1 MPSKF
6 LKCKKNNSK
15 NLWLALVFIFQAIVL
30 QAQCDITNF
39 TATPIVGA
47 CVQDASID
55 IQITGA
61 TDCTTV
67 PTFAEIFESESSTAL
82 NLITLST
89 SGTGTFPN
97 LRPGS
102 YDVVLRQGND
112 SSSQEGIEVTSTYT
126 PMSLTPSATN
136 TSCSATD
143 TNNPA
148 NGAVS
153 LSVTGGVGPFT
164 YRLILDGTVIETENN
179 TSATSHSFSG
189 LAPAEYRISVTDNSV
204 SCTSSETRSVT
215 VAETVNIPIQFYYE
229 RTRPDE
235 DTCGLVTYRLAITYG
250 NKLGLAL
257 GTAASATLNGGATIY
272 ADLISNNTNTVYDF
286 TGLTPGDVL
295 TNIQVSDICNAI
307 TRPDLVLATLP
318 DDYLDVSLEAS
329 KTEDCLDGVNINV
342 EAQVDGGLPEGRIAY
357 TFQVSNTLSVY
368 KEEPAGSGSFVLLET
383 RNNVRFLS
391 NSGGRATFTFD
402 DPTATYQIVA
412 EDDCH
417 RVERIITP
425 DVTYENPL
433 FKIGLEE
440 GPSLLEGTSA
450 INIRK
455 TQTNGNLTHWAQ
467 LDPLNYPI
475 TATITRTDGSSNIV
489 INPNQPYTLAGSY
502 SYDFPMTAVYV
513 DNPNESADTK
523 GWYYGPNIG
532 NLPIG
537 EYEVLFTDSCG
548 DTFTQTIDLTAPVTY
563 NPSITFNQGCAA
575 ADIVFDMGDS
585 NVIDE
590 SETTLYENNNG
601 ELGALVR
608 NSSENPDEANSGQFS
623 SIPPGDYIIH
633 FDDLVFRE
641 FIPGRAYQDWTN
653 FDAALNAFERM
664 EYQVAVTV
672 PEYEQM
678 SFYSISFFCDSA
690 DDNSGILGIMARGI
704 PVGETT
710 YSIWEDTLDPE
721 IDAPT
726 QTYTTTDSTE
736 LEYVFQNLSVGT
748 YIIRVSN
755 ECGYTQEIK
764 TLQHGPFIFPETDPN
779 PLVICPGETSTM
791 FVALP
796 NILFDFAW
804 TDSSGTA
811 LGNENTL
818 EVTPNQTE
826 TYTVYYSLKPSFGC
840 TNSPEG
846 PYELEVEVYE
856 SAELIGIPTTTCSED
871 NSSYTL
877 SFEVSGEAPFIASGT
892 GAPGIWEGNIWTS
905 DNIDI
910 SLDYNIT
917 IQDANECTADMLVVN
932 GLAPTDCVEDCVLK
946 VNNLFT
952 PLEVDG
958 INDFFTIECIENYPD
973 STLKIFNRWGVLV
986 YETTNY
992 LNTWDGE
999 STGRAT
1005 LSSNNKVPAGTYYYV
1020 LDLKINEEPITG
1032 WLFLN

>member
-1 MPSKF
+1 MHYKF
-6 LKCKKNNSK
+6 FRSTKNINF
-15 NLWLALVFIFQAIVL
+15 NLWLAIVFVLQVVSL

-39 TATPIVGA
+39 TATPVTGS
-47 CVQDASID
+47 CVQDASIN
-55 IQITGA
+55 IQISGA
-61 TDCTTV
+61 TDCQTV
-67 PTFAEIFESESSTAL
+67 PTFAEIFSTGETTAI
-82 NLITLST
+82 NLITISET
-89 SGTGTFPN
+89 GSGTFPN
-97 LRPGS
+97 LRPGN
-102 YDVVLRQGND
+102 YDVVIRQGNE
-112 SSSQEGIEVTSTYT
+112 SASQENISVTSTYT
-126 PMSLTPSATN
+126 PMTLTSSSTN

-143 TNNPA
+143 ANNPA
-148 NGAVS
+148 NGSVS
-153 LSVTGGVGPFT
+153 LSITDGIGPFT
-164 YRLILDGTVIETENN
+164 YRLILDGTVIETEAN
-179 TSATSHSFSG
+179 TTATSHSFSN
-189 LAPAEYRISVTDNSV
+189 LAPAEYSISVTDNSV

-215 VAETVNIPIQFYYE
+215 VSETENILLEYYYE

-235 DTCGLVTYRLAITYG
+235 DTCGLVTYRVGISYG
-250 NKLGLAL
+250 NKIGFTL
-257 GTAASATLNGGATIY
+257 GTAASATLNGGTTIY
-272 ADLISNNTNTVYDF
+272 GDLIANNVTTIFEF
-286 TGLTPGDVL
+286 TGLTPGDIL
-295 TNIQVSDICNAI
+295 SNILISDVCNSI
-307 TRPDLVLATLP
+307 TRPDLTIP
-318 DDYLDVSLEAS
+318 SIPEDYLDVTIEAS
-329 KTEDCLDGVNINV
+329 RADDCTDALNINV
-342 EAQVDGGLPEGRIAY
+342 DAGINGGLDGRPAFA
-357 TFQVSNTLSVY
+357 FQLTNTLSLLR
-368 KEEPAGSGSFVLLET
+368 EEPAGSGTFVLLET
-383 RNNVRFLS
+383 RNNNVYLS
-391 NSGGRATFTFD
+391 HNGGRAIFIAD
-402 DPTATYQIVA
+402 DPTATYKIVA

-417 RVERIITP
+417 SVERIIEP

-440 GPSLLEGTSA
+440 GPSILAGTSA

-489 INPNQPYTLAGSY
+489 INPSQPYTLAGSY
-502 SYDFPMTAVYV
+502 SYDFPMTAVFEE
-513 DNPNESADTK
+513 NPNGPNTTK
-523 GWYYGPNIG
+523 SWFYGPVLG
-532 NLPIG
+532 NLPLG
-537 EYEVLFTDSCG
+537 EYEVLFTDACG
-548 DTFTQTIDLTAPVTY
+548 DTITKIINLSNPVTY
-563 NPSITFNQGCAA
+563 SPSVTFNQGCAA
-575 ADIVFDMGDS
+575 ADIVFDLGDT
-585 NVIDE
+585 NVIDQ
-590 SETTLYENNNG
+590 SETSLYENNGG

-608 NSSENPDEANSGQFS
+608 DVSENPDDRNSGHFS
-623 SIPPGDYIIH
+623 SIPPGEYIMR
-633 FDDLVFRE
+633 FNDLVYRE
-641 FIPGRAYQDWTN
+641 FIPGRAYQVWTN

-664 EYQVAVTV
+664 EYQVEVTV

-690 DDNSGILGIMARGI
+690 DDNSGILGIMANGI
-704 PVGETT
+704 PVGSTT

-726 QTYTTTDSTE
+726 QTYTTVDATE

-764 TLQHGPFIFPETDPN
+764 TLQHGPFIFPETDPD
-779 PLVICPGETSTM
+779 PLAICSGDTSTM

-804 TDSSGTA
+804 TDSSGTP

-818 EVTPNQTE
+818 EVSPSQTE

-846 PYELEVEVYE
+846 PYDLEVEVFE
-856 SAELIGIPTTTCSED
+856 SAELTGIPTTTCSED

-877 SFEVSGEAPFIASGT
+877 SFEVSGESPFTASGT
-892 GAPGIWEGNIWTS
+892 GAPGNWNGNVWTS
-905 DNIDI
+905 DAIDI
-910 SLDYNIT
+910 AVDYNVS
-917 IQDANECTADMLVVN
+917 IQDANECSSQVLVVN

-958 INDFFTIECIENYPD
+958 INDFFTINCIENYPNN
-973 STLKIFNRWGVLV
+973 TLKIYNRWGVLV

-999 STGRAT
+999 STGRVT
-1005 LSSNNKVPAGTYYYV
+1005 LNSTNKVPAGTYYYV